1 MAVKK
6 SLGMEIKQKATPNM
20 SSLSAADKKSK
31 AGRKRP
37 RPGDFDYILEEH
49 EQPDRQPEEPMDK
62 FVTVRK
68 KSVTIQDTRKPV
80 TPLPVTEDSPRKTS
94 RNDLASRLLG
104 YVKL

>member
-1 MAVKK
+1 MPIANTCSIGYPHDGRADNAAYRHDSIKGCYHIMAVKK

-49 EQPDRQPEEPMDK
+49 EQPDR
-62 FVTVRK
+62 
-68 KSVTIQDTRKPV
+68 
-80 TPLPVTEDSPRKTS
+80 
-94 RNDLASRLLG
+94 
-104 YVKL
+104 